1 METFPTFFPRSS
13 PQDTTPRLPILPT
26 TKTLILK
33 GAWNMIRCH
42 NDFEI
47 LTSAL
52 PSLREFHCTYHKP
65 KTMAYATID
74 DALKVGFP
82 STITHIN
89 LCLEGLY
96 TKNASSLKK
105 WRKLYPHHHICRTL
119 GAVAPQLESLTYIGR
134 VCGCLFSAA
143 ISAADETSQSCTRLK
158 SIDIVVNNVC
168 RDPNLHN
175 DGTGIYSWPFIQAF
189 EKLVLQAVRSLQT
202 YVGVK
207 TMRIRF
213 IDLDV
218 SAQLLNPMFYLEEKH
233 AWGVYSDEIL
243 RTLMEVR
250 PNVHFGKVLGDAGYD
265 LPLGI
270 ENEVS
275 QQSQQ
280 HTGKH
285 RCVSMDYY
293 KMVAHA
299 GGLI

>member
-1 METFPTFFPRSS
+1 
-13 PQDTTPRLPILPT
+13 
-26 TKTLILK
+26 
-33 GAWNMIRCH
+33 
-42 NDFEI
+42 
-47 LTSAL
+47 
-52 PSLREFHCTYHKP
+52 
-65 KTMAYATID
+65 
-74 DALKVGFP
+74 
-82 STITHIN
+82 
-89 LCLEGLY
+89 
-96 TKNASSLKK
+96 
-105 WRKLYPHHHICRTL
+105 
-119 GAVAPQLESLTYIGR
+119 
-134 VCGCLFSAA
+134 
-143 ISAADETSQSCTRLK
+143 
-158 SIDIVVNNVC
+158 
-168 RDPNLHN
+168 
-175 DGTGIYSWPFIQAF
+175 
-189 EKLVLQAVRSLQT
+189 
-202 YVGVK
+202 
-207 TMRIRF
+207 MRIRF